1 MPSQGKKEQEMLSNI
16 SFKQIWWGFY
26 GLQLYFSL
34 KIPMI
39 IFKRKGVNEYKY
51 LLSEQNRKCYTQHCN
66 SNNAML
72 KNMKSKLSTS
82 HFIPEWCPC

>member
-1 MPSQGKKEQEMLSNI
+1 
-16 SFKQIWWGFY
+16 
-26 GLQLYFSL
+26 
-34 KIPMI
+34 MI

-82 HFIPEWCPC
+82 HFIPE